1 MPQALLPLIPDGC
14 TQLNALISVEQGEK
28 EWTYFCGIQPVFRHP
43 RNDRKSFQMFTAQ
56 LCCQGVC
63 KQVEICRVFG
73 VSKKSVLRSVG
84 KYRKE
89 GIAGFF
95 RPAKK
100 KGGRCLLNAEV
111 KMRAQQ
117 LLDEGRSRRETAEQ
131 LGLKYDTLRKAINQ
145 GRLLERPEKK
155 KTELRSARSR
165 TKLP

>member
-14 TQLNALISVEQGEK
+14 TQINALISVEQGEK

-63 KQVEICRVFG
+63 KQAEIVRVFG
-73 VSKKSVLRSVG
+73 VSKKSILRSVS

-111 KMRAQQ
+111 RTQAQQ
-117 LLDEGRSRRETAEQ
+117 LLDAGRSRRETAEQ

-145 GRLLERPEKK
+145 GRLREGAEKK
-155 KTELRSARSR
+155 KTQEPNVLSITRH
-165 TKLP
+165 P